1 MIKRI
6 ITVSKAIKKIIK
18 PNVKAPIDVI
28 YSSWRKSLIDESK
41 LINLREELKLP
52 NSTKLIGN
60 IAALTDH
67 KDYQTFVKTAFIIKK
82 DLNIHFITKWDG
94 ELKEQIESLIS
105 SLNLEENI
113 HLLGFR

>member
-1 MIKRI
+1 M
-6 ITVSKAIKKIIK
+6 
-18 PNVKAPIDVI
+18 
-28 YSSWRKSLIDESK
+28 RKSLIDESK

-67 KDYQTFVKTAFIIKK
+67 KDYQTFVKTAALIIKK
-82 DLNIHFITKWDG
+82 DLNIHFIIIGDG

-105 SLNLEENI
+105 SLNLEEKHSSTWI
-113 HLLGFR
+113 